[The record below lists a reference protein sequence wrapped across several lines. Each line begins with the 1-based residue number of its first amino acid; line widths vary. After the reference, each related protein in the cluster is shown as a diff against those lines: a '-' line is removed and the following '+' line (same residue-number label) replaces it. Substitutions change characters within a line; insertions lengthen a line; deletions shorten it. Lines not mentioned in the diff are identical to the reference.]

1 MFRFI
6 HTADLHLDSPLQS
19 LALRDPDLA
28 ELIGGATR
36 RAFERL
42 IDTCLEERVDALL
55 IAGDLYD
62 GNLRSMKTAAFLS
75 RELRRL
81 EDAKIR
87 VFMIRGNHD
96 SESTVTRYL
105 DLPKNVHLFSGHGG
119 VEDLAELGIAI
130 HGVSFAQRHAPESL
144 LPKYRPPVADRINIG
159 LLHTSLAG
167 AAGHDDYA
175 PCAVSDLVAHGFDYW
190 ALGHV
195 HLRQIHAQAPYVV
208 MPGMPQGRDI
218 GESGPKSVTLV
229 TVNEAGI
236 AIEERVVA
244 IAEFH
249 RAAVD
254 LSDVTDWQDAQTQ
267 LRATIERA
275 RDTLKCDHAVIRIEL
290 RGRSPLAWR
299 LRRDVDLFEAE
310 TRETAAQIG
319 NVWLDRIV
327 SELQAP
333 IAHSGGADP
342 VAELGELMQEATAD
356 AAFRADADAF
366 LQQLVRALPPELRDN
381 YGSDPIGSEAAL
393 ERLLADGVTDVIA
406 ALRAGDM
413 EKGTV

>member
-1 MFRFI
+1 
-6 HTADLHLDSPLQS
+6 

-36 RAFERL
+36 RTFERI
-42 IDTCLEERVDALL
+42 IDLCLEEQVNALL

-81 EDAKIR
+81 EQAEIR

-105 DLPKNVHLFSGHGG
+105 DLPKNVHLFTGHGG
-119 VEDLAELGIAI
+119 VEDLAEIGIAI
-130 HGVSFAQRHAPESL
+130 HGVSFAQHHAPASL
-144 LPKYRPPVADRINIG
+144 LPKYRPPIAGRTNIG

-195 HLRQIHAQAPYVV
+195 HQRRIHAEAPYVI

-218 GESGPKSVTLV
+218 GESGAKSVTMV
-229 TVNEAGI
+229 TVSDA
-236 AIEERVVA
+236 AITLEERVVA

-249 RAAVD
+249 RAPVD
-254 LSDVTDWQDAQTQ
+254 LTDVGDWRDAQTV
-267 LRATIERA
+267 LRTAIEGA
-275 RDTLKCDHAVIRIEL
+275 REAVQSDQAVLRLEL
-290 RGRSPLAWR
+290 QGRSPLGWR
-299 LRRDVDLFEAE
+299 IRRDADLFEAE
-310 TRETAAQIG
+310 ARETAEQIG
-319 NVWLDRIV
+319 NVWIDRIV
-327 SELQAP
+327 SELQTP
-333 IAHSGGADP
+333 ISDASGADP
-342 VAELGELMQEATAD
+342 VAELETLMREGAGD
-356 AAFRADADAF
+356 GAFRTDADGF
-366 LQQLVRALPPELRDN
+366 LQQLVRALPPELRDD
-381 YGSDPIGSEAAL
+381 YGTDQASTEKAL
-393 ERLLADGVTDVIA
+393 QHLLADGVAEVVA

-413 EKGTV
+413 EKEAI